1 MLELVLGAKGMGK
14 TKTLVDKANNE
25 SKVTNGSIIYI
36 DKNNKHM
43 YELSNAIRLVC
54 LDEYSIS
61 SSDAFVGFI
70 QGIISS
76 NHNLTHIFLDNFM
89 KLSSIEADGLEGM
102 LSVMNDISEKY
113 DIDFVISTGAE
124 ENMIPE
130 KFKSNI
136 ICVL

>member
-1 MLELVLGAKGMGK
+1 MLELVLGAKGIGK

-89 KLSSIEADGLEGM
+89 KLSSIEPDGLEGM
-102 LSVMNDISEKY
+102 LSVMNDISDKY

-124 ENMIPE
+124 ADMIPE

>member
-43 YELSNAIRLVC
+43 YELSNVIRLVN
-54 LDEYSIS
+54 LNEYNIS
-61 SSDAFVGFI
+61 SSDAFIGFI
-70 QGIISS
+70 QGVISS

-89 KLSSIEADGLEGM
+89 KLSSIDSTGLGKM
-102 LSVMNDISEKY
+102 LTVMDEISEKY
-113 DIDFVISTGAE
+113 NIDFVISTGAE
-124 ENMIPE
+124 ESMIPDE
-130 KFKSNI
+130 FKSNI